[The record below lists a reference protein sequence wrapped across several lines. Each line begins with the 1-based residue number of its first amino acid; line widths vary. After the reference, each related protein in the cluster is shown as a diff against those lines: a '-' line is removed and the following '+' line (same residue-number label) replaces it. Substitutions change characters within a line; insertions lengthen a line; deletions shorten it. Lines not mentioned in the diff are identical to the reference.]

1 MQTVTRSLFPGKF
14 LCLLGHI
21 AMIIVIY
28 FVKEDNIFAGI
39 PYSAEKDDSDYKDAK
54 DSLLAALSLSI
65 LLMLCELIVLLF
77 GVTMQYAVVSIVSI
91 TFHSL
96 GLVFLI
102 WYFLLSWRYQV
113 IWAIWALTN
122 FVPLSTELYALIYFK
137 TFVNAKN

>member
-39 PYSAEKDDSDYKDAK
+39 PYSAIKDDSDYDEAK
-54 DSLLAALSLSI
+54 DSLVAALSLSI
-65 LLMLCELIVLLF
+65 ILMLCETIILLF
-77 GVTMQYAVVSIVSI
+77 GVTMQYAVVSIISI

-113 IWAIWALTN
+113 IWSIWVFTN
-122 FVPLSTELYALIYFK
+122 LVPLSIELYALIFFK